1 MTNLSMN
8 IADAFDF
15 FHLAT
20 ARPICIGLLSWPSPS
35 WSCLCSEF
43 IYIPNLDGLFAPP
56 PGCGRRLI
64 VGRPAVDP
72 GLGLRTS
79 PPLRM
84 CRLVFAGVLHLPSG
98 GPSAFGQ
105 DLPTCQWG
113 PLPLFILSW
122 SLSPSRRIFM
132 RRSLPLITSEA
143 GEACVFIA
151 FFSIAFI
158 VF

>member
-1 MTNLSMN
+1 MLSAISAGAPPDETSRTNLLMN
-8 IADAFDF
+8 RADAFDF

-20 ARPICIGLLSWPSPS
+20 ARPIYLGFVRWLSSTR

-43 IYIPNLDGLFAPP
+43 IYIPNSDGLFAPP

-84 CRLVFAGVLHLPSG
+84 CRLVFAGVLHFPSG

-105 DLPTCQWG
+105 AYLSMG
-113 PLPLFILSW
+113 PCT
-122 SLSPSRRIFM
+122 SLHTFLEFVSF
-132 RRSLPLITSEA
+132 
-143 GEACVFIA
+143 
-151 FFSIAFI
+151 
-158 VF
+158 